1 MYFLEKHGRLY
12 TQEIKSDT
20 GNVLYEKYRAY
31 LSESSARSVVTK
43 LGIKDIDIVYRE
55 NVDVYNDL
63 RNELKWMV
71 RNIEHSNDISALNI
85 DDTVLRLNK
94 IRPIVYKELRNM
106 KQEIQYEL
114 YKSLH
119 ISKLHKN
126 KQDRTIFDKQIDA
139 LYVAH
144 EKHNQKGFGEF

>member
-55 NVDVYNDL
+55 NVDLYNDL

-71 RNIEHSNDISALNI
+71 KNIEHSIDISALDI
-85 DDTVLRLNK
+85 DKTVEKADR
-94 IRPIVYKELRNM
+94 IRPIVYRELRDM
-106 KQEIQYEL
+106 KQAVVYEL
-114 YKSLH
+114 YKSIH

-139 LYVAH
+139 LYIAH